1 MEKEYL
7 KTIYKNSIVFD
18 GFEYFMAYN
27 ENGLC
32 KRKPGDNKAEKIRFI
47 EGYNANEINL
57 FSKVELYKDSI
68 IMIPAK
74 AHHVVFYNIT
84 KDEEYRVDLY
94 DYLPECSGIDYYFE
108 TAFIIND
115 YLYMIG
121 CFYPGMIKID
131 LKTRSVSVIDINES
145 ICSCVPI
152 DVLKNGLCYKGIIK
166 DDHIWM
172 PCMSAPYIFK
182 LDTVTDEITSI
193 KLSTKVSGFNSILID
208 ADKAFLTGRGPVSG
222 YLVEF
227 EMNNCNSTDLYIPV
241 EGELNN
247 PFGDIRKVENKYYL
261 LPESADNVFCFEP
274 GKDIRGVDVLKSV
287 FTEGRSFTVGCRA
300 EDDNLSFF
308 TTDNNIL
315 WRFDVNYIQVYQS
328 EIELTSSDAVQ
339 REEIKA
345 LMNSNQIISEG
356 RYSLNNYISAICC

>member
-1 MEKEYL
+1 MEKKYL
-7 KTIYKNSIVFD
+7 KTIYKNSIVFE
-18 GFEYFMAYN
+18 GSEYFMAYN

-32 KRKPGDNKAEKIRFI
+32 KRKPGENKAEKIRFI
-47 EGYNANEINL
+47 ECYNTNEINL
-57 FSKVELYKDSI
+57 FSKVELYKDTI

-84 KDEEYRVDLY
+84 KDEESWVDLY
-94 DYLPECSGIDYYFE
+94 DYLPGYSGIDYYFE
-108 TAFIIND
+108 TTFITDD

-121 CFYPGMIKID
+121 CFCPGIIKID
-131 LKTRSVSVIDINES
+131 LKTRSVSVIDIYET

-152 DVLKNGLCYKGIIK
+152 NVLKNGLCYKGMIK
-166 DDHIWM
+166 DDHIWI

-222 YLVEF
+222 YLVELD
-227 EMNNCNSTDLYIPV
+227 MNNCNSTDLYIPV

-247 PFGDIRKVENKYYL
+247 PFGDIRKVDNKYYL

-274 GKDIRGVDVLKSV
+274 GKDICGVDALKSV
-287 FTEGRSFTVGCRA
+287 FTEGRSFTVGCHA
-300 EDDNLSFF
+300 EDGSLSFF
-308 TTDNNIL
+308 TTDNNTL
-315 WRFDVNYIQVYQS
+315 WHFNTKNNQVDRS
-328 EIELTSSDAVQ
+328 EIELTSGDVVQ

-345 LMNSNQIISEG
+345 LMNSNQIIKEG
-356 RYSLNNYISAICC
+356 RYSFDNYISAIC